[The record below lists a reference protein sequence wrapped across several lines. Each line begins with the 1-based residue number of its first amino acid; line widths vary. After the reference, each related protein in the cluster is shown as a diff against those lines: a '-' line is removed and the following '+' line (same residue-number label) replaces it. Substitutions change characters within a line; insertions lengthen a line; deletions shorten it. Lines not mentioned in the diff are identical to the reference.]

1 MLLKSRS
8 PSIVSI
14 GNSSHCGDE
23 FHADGQLPNGEQAHR
38 TLTRREKQVIDL
50 IGQAKLNKEIA
61 YQLQLTEGT
70 VKQYIFG
77 IFRKLDV
84 TNRTELALWS
94 LRHPDEWR
102 SALPVGERSL
112 LDDETHSMPEGRC
125 EQSALCPA
133 PRG

>member
-8 PSIVSI
+8 PSTVSI

-102 SALPVGERSL
+102 SAHPGGEGSL
-112 LDDETHSMPEGRC
+112 LDDETHSMP
-125 EQSALCPA
+125 L
-133 PRG
+133 